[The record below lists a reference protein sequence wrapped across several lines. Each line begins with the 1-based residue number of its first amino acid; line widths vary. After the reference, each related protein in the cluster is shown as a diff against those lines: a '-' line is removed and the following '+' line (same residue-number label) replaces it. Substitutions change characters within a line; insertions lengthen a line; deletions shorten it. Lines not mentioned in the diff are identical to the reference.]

1 MASEPAPDRAHA
13 RQRLDEAWRL
23 LGQVPADLQRVQV
36 SFAEL
41 GGDPAPEERAAL
53 EASLNRVLRH
63 LAEGDALLSVWDW
76 VRSAQEKRLAGGA
89 TS

>member
-1 MASEPAPDRAHA
+1 MTSQPASNRAHA
-13 RQRLDEAWRL
+13 RQRLDEAWRV

-41 GGDPAPEERAAL
+41 GEDPAPEERAAL

-63 LAEGDALLSVWDW
+63 LAEGDALLAVRDW
-76 VRSAQEKRLAGGA
+76 VRPAQEERPAGGA